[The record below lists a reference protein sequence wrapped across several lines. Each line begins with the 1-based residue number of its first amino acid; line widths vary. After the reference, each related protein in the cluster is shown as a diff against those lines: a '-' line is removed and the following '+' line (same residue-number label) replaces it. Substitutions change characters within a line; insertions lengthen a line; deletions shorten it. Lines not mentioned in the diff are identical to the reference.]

1 MDIKEWLSWGLR
13 GKENEKVNWC
23 IEGDINNAWESIK
36 NVKIRLA
43 YIEAKRGEKRVVSKA
58 KASKYEE
65 MCSRQYSK

>member
-1 MDIKEWLSWGLR
+1 MQKVICRMKKKFKEWQ
-13 GKENEKVNWC
+13 
-23 IEGDINNAWESIK
+23 SIK